1 MLFNVL
7 EGTIEADADLTG
19 LVAAATFLTG
29 TVTAPVHVDGLSQ
42 RFIFG
47 PALVD
52 AVLLGSVGPPTA
64 AFDEPE
70 ALSEFDSGERE
81 VIVDIPKEPTI

>member
-7 EGTIEADADLTG
+7 EGTVEADADLTG
-19 LVAAATFLTG
+19 LVTADTFLTSTA
-29 TVTAPVHVDGLSQ
+29 TVPVHVDGLSQ

-47 PALVD
+47 SVLVD
-52 AVLLGSVGPPTA
+52 ALLPGAVGPVSD
-64 AFDEPE
+64 AFVEPE

-81 VIVDIPKEPTI
+81 VIVDIPKEPIV